1 MPADMDAEQMEAML
15 AVVAAIEQLQVPF
28 FVAGSFASNAY
39 GFYRATADVDLV
51 ADLKIHHVDPLVEA
65 LTGRFYVSKDAVRQ
79 AVMSRGSFNVI
90 EFSTS
95 MKVDVFTLK
104 RELFQLEQMQRR
116 MRRALNPEGTIE
128 TWLASP
134 EDTILAKLDWYRLG
148 GGVSD
153 RQWGDVLGVM
163 KVQAENLDL
172 AYLRRWADELRLRDL
187 LDRTLSDSGLA

>member
-1 MPADMDAEQMEAML
+1 MPNDQKAEQMDALL
-15 AVVAAIEQLQVPF
+15 AVASVIERLDVPF

-51 ADLKIHHVDPLVEA
+51 ADLKISHVEPLVQA
-65 LTGRFYVSKDAVRQ
+65 LTGRFYVSADAVRQ

-95 MKVDVFTLK
+95 MKLDVFTLK
-104 RELFQLEQMQRR
+104 REMFQLEQMQRR
-116 MRRALNPEGTIE
+116 VRRSLDPEGTIA

-172 AYLRRWADELRLRDL
+172 IYLRRWAAELCLTDL
-187 LDRTLSDSGLA
+187 LERALADSGLA

>member
-1 MPADMDAEQMEAML
+1 MDAEQLDALL
-15 AVVAAIEQLQVPF
+15 AVAAAIERLDVPF
-28 FVAGSFASNAY
+28 FIAGSFASNAY
-39 GFYRATADVDLV
+39 GFYRATADADLV
-51 ADLKIHHVDPLVEA
+51 ADLKIRHVEPLVAA
-65 LTGRFYVSKDAVRQ
+65 LSGRFYIAPPAVQQ
-79 AVMSRGSFNVI
+79 AVMNRGSFNVI
-90 EFSTS
+90 DLNTS
-95 MKVDVFTLK
+95 MKVDIFAMK
-104 RELFQLEQMQRR
+104 RELFQIEEMQRR
-116 MRRALNPEGTIE
+116 VRRALTPDGATE
-128 TWLASP
+128 TWLATP